1 MWPSVSRFG
10 PLCRR
15 NPSLTNPEMVKTT
28 SLGVKTKCGSGC
40 KSWTLLVI
48 HYILRSKNLNPNPR
62 CLNPSPY
69 STNKNPRLGCF
80 WYFPSSASFPFVCF
94 CHLKVFRQVSLLW
107 TPPDLGRVS
116 PQIKP
121 RNEPLPSGGC
131 LLKELSPYTGFRI
144 RKIFT
149 GSISGSY
156 SGNVKYTYL
165 L

>member
-28 SLGVKTKCGSGC
+28 SLGVKTICGSGC
-40 KSWTLLVI
+40 KSWTRLEI

-62 CLNPSPY
+62 CLNPSPH
-69 STNKNPRLGCF
+69 STNKNPRNGCF
-80 WYFPSSASFPFVCF
+80 WYFPSSASFAFVCF

-121 RNEPLPSGGC
+121 RNEPLPLWRVSFKGT
-131 LLKELSPYTGFRI
+131 LSLHRFPDPENFHRI
-144 RKIFT
+144 HIRIVPT
-149 GSISGSY
+149 L
-156 SGNVKYTYL
+156 VM
-165 L
+165 